1 MSSIDHLI
9 PDVRR
14 LMSES
19 KGDRVIAETLE
30 ITRHQ
35 ARNLMREVE
44 RADSG
49 GGPMEIPV
57 ALCRPSPTARP
68 VKVGHVLVLAESIKE
83 IGLRQ
88 PINVRAI
95 DDGYEIRGGGH
106 RHAAFVMLGRETIPA
121 IVTGDNDLRAEL
133 AEIDE
138 NLIRNEYSPA
148 EREIAI
154 SRRKAIYEAL
164 HPETKLGASGK
175 GRPKVR
181 QIGEAKAPAERFTK
195 ATAEA
200 TGQSE
205 RTVQRSVS
213 RVESIGADTLQRV
226 IGTTLDK
233 GDEIDALA
241 KLSPAKREEVIAK
254 AEAGEKVS
262 ASLAVKQERRADRE
276 EQLADKQRALPDG
289 RYGLLLVDIPR
300 HFNVRSD
307 ETGLDRSP
315 ENHYPTMTFQE
326 LCDLP
331 VPQLAADDCIMV
343 FWSTAASLIDDLEIL
358 AEWGFVSFRPRE
370 AGRLRRD
377 VLGPNGWEIGESGFP
392 QPYRTMQVWDK
403 VRVGLGYWFRDRHEF
418 ILLAA
423 RGNVVPPAM
432 GTQEN
437 SLFSEPKGEHSTKPA
452 LEWIDRL
459 WPNIPKLELFARRP
473 RGEGWDVWGYEAPP
487 TSEATE

>member
-1 MSSIDHLI
+1 MGPIMTQADLL
-9 PDVRR
+9 PEVRR

-44 RADSG
+44 RATSG
-49 GGPMEIPV
+49 GSGGPMEIPV
-57 ALCRPSPTARP
+57 ALCVASPTARP
-68 VKVGHVLVLAESIKE
+68 VKPGHVLVLVESIKE

-88 PINVRAI
+88 PINVRAL

-121 IVTGDNDLRAEL
+121 IVTDDNDLRAEL

-148 EREIAI
+148 ERAMAIA
-154 SRRKAIYEAL
+154 RRKTIYLAL
-164 HPETKLGASGK
+164 HPETAQGVAGGKARQGSASDNLSFAESTADATGK
-175 GRPKVR
+175 SKRTIER
-181 QIGEAKAPAERFTK
+181 DAQRGEA
-195 ATAEA
+195 
-200 TGQSE
+200 
-205 RTVQRSVS
+205 V
-213 RVESIGADTLQRV
+213 GAYTLQRV
-226 IGTTLDK
+226 VGTVLDK
-233 GDEIDALA
+233 GEEIDALG
-241 KLSPAKREEVIAK
+241 KLSPAKREEVIVK

-262 ASLAVKQERRADRE
+262 AALAVKQERRADRE
-276 EQLADKQRALPDG
+276 EVLAEKQRALPNK
-289 RYGLLLVDIPR
+289 RYGLMLVDIPR

-315 ENHYPTMTFQE
+315 ENHYPTMTFQD

-331 VPQLAADDCIMV
+331 VAQLAADDCIMV

-358 AEWGFVSFRPRE
+358 AEWGFVTFRPRE

-377 VLGPNGWEIGESGFP
+377 VLGPNGWQIGEPGFP

-403 VRVGLGYWFRDRHEF
+403 VRIGLGYWFRDRHEF

-437 SLFSEPKGEHSTKPA
+437 SLFSEPKGEHSAKPD
-452 LEWIDRL
+452 LKWIDRL

-473 RGEGWDVWGYEAPP
+473 RGEGWDVWGYEAQGEP
-487 TSEATE
+487 EAAE